1 MQYPYD
7 DDYMVFDKSVN
18 QYVLTE
24 QALLSRG
31 VDIRAELS
39 ATATV
44 TPESV
49 INDFVRLASD
59 MIYGYIHDF
68 SANNMAQDRYI
79 ACIPSLRPIIM
90 NAMIYQSK
98 YVYFNGNL
106 SLSTKLEERE
116 AAIDKT
122 AIQWLG
128 RTVPE
133 LGRSILYVGC

>member
-7 DDYMVFDKSVN
+7 DDYMVFDKAVN

-24 QALLSRG
+24 QALLNRG

-39 ATATV
+39 ETATV
-44 TPESV
+44 APESV

-59 MIYGYIHDF
+59 MIYGYIHEF
-68 SANNMAQDRYI
+68 SANNMAQDHHI

-90 NAMIYQSK
+90 NAMIYQAK
-98 YVYFNGNL
+98 YLYFNGNL
-106 SLSTKLEERE
+106 SLSTKLEERD

-133 LGRSILYVGC
+133 LRRSILYVGC